1 MNSAFTKFSIR
12 LFFIL
17 SLLFAVHILILK
29 VLKLNLFDNKIILAY
44 IVNYAFAILVFGAL
58 YLLRT
63 KFKEQL
69 GFIFL
74 AGSLLKFVAFFIL
87 FYPFY
92 KADETISKLEF
103 AAFFIPYVTCLI
115 FETISLVKWLNKLD

>member
-17 SLLFAVHILILK
+17 SLLFAVHILVLK
-29 VLKLNLFDNKIILAY
+29 VLKLNLFENKIILAY

-58 YLLRT
+58 FILRT

-74 AGSLLKFVAFFIL
+74 AGSLLKFVMFFIL
-87 FYPFY
+87 FYPHY
-92 KADETISKLEF
+92 KADQTISKLEF
-103 AAFFIPYVTCLI
+103 AAFFLPYVICLT

>member
-1 MNSAFTKFSIR
+1 MNSVFTKFSIR

-17 SLLFAVHILILK
+17 SLLFVIHILVLK
-29 VLKLNLFDNKIILAY
+29 LLKLNLFENKIVLAY
-44 IVNYAFAILVFGAL
+44 IVNYVFAILVFGAL
-58 YLLRT
+58 YMLRT

-74 AGSLLKFVAFFIL
+74 AGSLLKFVMFFIL

-92 KADETISKLEF
+92 KADQTISKLEF
-103 AAFFIPYVTCLI
+103 AAFFLPYVTCLT